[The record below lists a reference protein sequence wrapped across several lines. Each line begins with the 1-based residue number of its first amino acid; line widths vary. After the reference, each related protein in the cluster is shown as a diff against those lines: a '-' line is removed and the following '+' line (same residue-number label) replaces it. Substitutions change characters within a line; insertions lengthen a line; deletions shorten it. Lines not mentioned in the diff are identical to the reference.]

1 MDLSVA
7 QPDSV
12 SARLYQRLF
21 MIGNYEPRLASMRDL
36 EATGEVRLLSPEI
49 RLGLAELGQRLGDFR
64 KLENDLIESQQGLI
78 DPFLVREFPLAS
90 ALREVDAFPV

>member
-1 MDLSVA
+1 
-7 QPDSV
+7 
-12 SARLYQRLF
+12 
-21 MIGNYEPRLASMRDL
+21 MRDL

-78 DPFLVREFPLAS
+78 DPFLVREFPLA
-90 ALREVDAFPV
+90 AVLREVDAFPV